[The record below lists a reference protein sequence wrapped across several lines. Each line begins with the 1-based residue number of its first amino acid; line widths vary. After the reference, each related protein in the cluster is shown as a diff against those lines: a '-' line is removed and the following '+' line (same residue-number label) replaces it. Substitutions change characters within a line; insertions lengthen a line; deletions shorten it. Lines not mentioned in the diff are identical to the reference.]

1 MPDAR
6 YGTIDADMPKLINLL
21 LSLAFFAGFLT
32 AQQPKMDPMRPDPE
46 MPRPVDAYDT
56 VFLEEMTWIE
66 VRDALRAGKTT
77 VIVATGGIEQNGPYL
92 ALGKHN
98 YILRG
103 TTQAI
108 ASKLGNALV
117 APIVPFVPEG
127 DISPPSG
134 HMRYPGTISLR
145 EQTFEALL
153 TDIAES
159 FRTHG
164 FRHVI
169 FVSDSGGN
177 VTGMT
182 AVAERLAKKW
192 KGSETMIHYIA
203 EHYDYADVRRFLDAE
218 GIEQV
223 DEGYHDDAVM
233 SSQMIVADPM
243 TVRMPQRIAKGKTTI
258 NGVDLAPPNGEKIGK
273 KVIEYRA
280 NRVAAA
286 IRKATR

>member
-1 MPDAR
+1 M
-6 YGTIDADMPKLINLL
+6 G
-21 LSLAFFAGFLT
+21 
-32 AQQPKMDPMRPDPE
+32 PMRPDPE
-46 MPRPVDAYDT
+46 MPHPVDAYDT

-108 ASKLGNALV
+108 ARKLGNALV

-134 HMRYPGTISLR
+134 HMLYPGTISLR

-182 AVAERLAKKW
+182 AVAKQLAKKW
-192 KGSETMIHYIA
+192 KGSDTTIHYIA

-218 GIEQV
+218 GI
-223 DEGYHDDAVM
+223 EGYHDDAVM

-286 IRKATR
+286 IRKATGSDCPVAISPFLGPRALSWARSMTVATPPLL

>member
-1 MPDAR
+1 
-6 YGTIDADMPKLINLL
+6 MPKLINFV
-21 LSLAFFAGFLT
+21 SLVFFVGILA

-98 YILRG
+98 YVLHG

-108 ASKLGNALV
+108 ARKLGNALV

-127 DISPPSG
+127 DIRPPSG
-134 HMRYPGTISLR
+134 HMLYPGTISLR

-159 FRTHG
+159 LRTHG

-177 VTGMT
+177 VKGMT
-182 AVAERLAKKW
+182 AVAERLAKEW
-192 KGSETMIHYIA
+192 KGSETTIHYIA
-203 EHYDYADVRRFLDAE
+203 EHYDYADVRRFLDSE

-223 DEGYHDDAVM
+223 DEGYHDDAAIA
-233 SSQMIVADPM
+233 SQMIVADPM

-258 NGVDLAPPNGEKIGK
+258 NGVDLAPPHGEKIGK

-280 NRVAAA
+280 TRVAAA
-286 IRKATR
+286 IRKATGSH

>member
-1 MPDAR
+1 MP
-6 YGTIDADMPKLINLL
+6 TPINVV
-21 LSLAFFAGFLT
+21 LSLTFLAGFLV

-46 MPRPVDAYDT
+46 MPRPVDVYDT

-103 TTQAI
+103 TTEAI
-108 ASKLGNALV
+108 ARKLGNALV

-134 HMRYPGTISLR
+134 HMLYPGTISVR

-159 FRTHG
+159 LRTHG
-164 FRHVI
+164 FQHVI

-182 AVAERLAKKW
+182 TVAERLAKKW
-192 KGSETMIHYIA
+192 QDSETTIHYIA
-203 EHYDYADVRRFLDAE
+203 EHYDYADVRRFLDSE
-218 GIEQV
+218 GILQV
-223 DEGYHDDAVM
+223 DEGYHDDAAI
-233 SSQMIVADPM
+233 SSQMLVVDPM
-243 TVRMPQRIAKGKTTI
+243 TVRLEQRIAKGKSKI
-258 NGVDLAPPNGEKIGK
+258 NGVELAPPNGEKIGK

-286 IRKATR
+286 IRKAIGSG

>member
-1 MPDAR
+1 MDR
-6 YGTIDADMPKLINLL
+6 LYGTIDADMPKLINLVF
-21 LSLAFFAGFLT
+21 SFVFFAGFLT

-98 YILRG
+98 YVLRG
-103 TTQAI
+103 TTQSI
-108 ASKLGNALV
+108 ARKLGNALV

-127 DISPPSG
+127 NISPPSG
-134 HMRYPGTISLR
+134 HMLYPGTISLR

-169 FVSDSGGN
+169 FVADSGGN
-177 VTGMT
+177 VKGMT
-182 AVAERLAKKW
+182 AVAERLAKDW
-192 KGSETMIHYIA
+192 QGSETTIHYIA
-203 EHYDYADVRRFLDAE
+203 EHYDYADVRRFLDSE

-223 DEGYHDDAVM
+223 DEGYHDDAAIA
-233 SSQMIVADPM
+233 SQMIVADPM

-280 NRVAAA
+280 NRVVAA
-286 IRKATR
+286 IRRATR

>member
-1 MPDAR
+1 MR
-6 YGTIDADMPKLINLL
+6 TLIQIA
-21 LSLAFFAGFLT
+21 LSLVLLAGLLPPQFLS

-98 YILRG
+98 YILRA

-108 ASKLGNALV
+108 ARKLGNALV

-134 HMRYPGTISLR
+134 HMLYPGTISVR
-145 EQTFEALL
+145 EQTFQALL

-159 FRTHG
+159 LRTHG
-164 FRHVI
+164 FKHVM
-169 FVSDSGGN
+169 FVADSGGN
-177 VTGMT
+177 ATGMT
-182 AVAERLAKKW
+182 AVAERLEKKW
-192 KGSETMIHYIA
+192 KGSGATIHYIA
-203 EHYDYADVRRFLDAE
+203 EHYDYADVRKFLDSE
-218 GIEQV
+218 GIPQE
-223 DEGYHDDAVM
+223 DEGYHDDAAI
-233 SSQMIVADPM
+233 SSQMLVVDPV
-243 TVRMPQRIAKGKTTI
+243 TVRLPQRIAKGKTKI

-280 NRVAAA
+280 NRTVAA
-286 IRKATR
+286 IRKAIGSS